1 MKIMI
6 NNFTNKAQEILQ
18 ESILIAQGRGHSC
31 IEPGHILLAMLQADD
46 YNIKYIFHEFGIDD
60 TNILINKIEDILNT
74 YPKATGGI
82 PLMSNIC
89 NEIILYANSILS
101 KFNDSYVT
109 IEHILIALVHVKTNI
124 SDLLAT
130 FNIHESQ
137 LIKIIEKLRGN
148 NKANDPDAESKYK
161 SLERFSKNLNKLATE
176 GKIDPVIG
184 RDDEIRRVLQILSRR
199 TKNNPI
205 LIGDPGVGKTAIIEG
220 LAQRIIH
227 GDVPENMK
235 DKIIV
240 SLDMGLLIAGA
251 KYKGEFE
258 DRLKSVIKE
267 VTDANGQII
276 LFIDE
281 IHTLIGAG
289 SDNGNSMD
297 AANLLKPALSRGEL
311 HMIGATTFD
320 EYQKYI
326 ENDKALERRFQI
338 VMIDEPSEEDAIS
351 ILRGIKD
358 KYETH
363 HGVRIKDEAIV
374 SSVKLSSRYITDR
387 FLPDKAI
394 DLIDEAAAKLRIT
407 MNSMPQ
413 ELDELIHKITQIEIE
428 REAMHRENN
437 KEKEDI
443 LTKQLSELNDQKN
456 IIKARWEHEK
466 SIIKNVMDQKE
477 KIERLMLEK
486 EKAERASNY
495 EKASQITYGLLP
507 EAQKLLQQ
515 YQNQVEEL
523 RSKSPLLKD
532 SVDSEDI
539 AEIVSKWTHI
549 PLQKM
554 LLTEKERLLHL
565 EDDLSLRVAG
575 QAEALQVVS
584 DAIRLSRT
592 GLQDPNRPI
601 SFLFMGS
608 TGVGKTELA
617 KALAEIL
624 FDDENA
630 MIRLDMSEYQE
641 KHAVSRLIG
650 APPGYVGYDNGGQ
663 LTESV
668 RKHPYSVVLFD
679 EIEKA
684 HPDIYNILLQILDDG
699 RLTDNKG
706 RTANFKNTIIIMTT
720 NIGSEIAQL
729 KKNSSDDI
737 KDRMIEELK
746 TVMKPECINRI
757 DDIVLFKTLD
767 ENVVKDIVKI
777 QLSREQE
784 MLAQNGININFMNDD
799 IINYISENGYNSEFG
814 ARPIRRF
821 IKHFLINYLSKD
833 ILNNKIDT
841 KKMISVSLSDNNL
854 PIFENLDN

>member
-1 MKIMI
+1 MI

-18 ESILIAQGRGHSC
+18 ESLLIAQGRGHSC
-31 IEPGHILLAMLQADD
+31 IEPGHLLLAMLQADD
-46 YNIKYIFHEFGIDD
+46 YNIKYIFHEFGIDNTD
-60 TNILINKIEDILNT
+60 IIIHKVENILNT
-74 YPKATGGI
+74 YPKATGGM
-82 PLMSNIC
+82 PLMSNTC

-109 IEHILIALVHVKTNI
+109 IEHILIALIHVKTNV
-124 SDLLAT
+124 SDLLNT
-130 FNIHESQ
+130 FNINESQ

-235 DKIIV
+235 DKIII

-477 KIERLMLEK
+477 KIERLTLEK

-565 EDDLSLRVAG
+565 EDDLALRVAG
-575 QAEALQVVS
+575 QYEALQVVS

-668 RKHPYSVVLFD
+668 RKHPYSVILFD
-679 EIEKA
+679 EIEKG

-729 KKNSSDDI
+729 KKSSSDDI

-767 ENVVKDIVKI
+767 KNVVKDIVKI

-784 MLAQNGININFMNDD
+784 MLAQNGININFMNAD

-841 KKMISVSLSDNNL
+841 KKMISVSLSNNNL
-854 PIFENLDN
+854 PIFENVDN